1 MQSVWK
7 GWPIAGAAIFCWL
20 ALVAAWWLTT
30 ESGQGSGL
38 FALMAALVPSTLI
51 GLLAY
56 VIQRLA
62 VTREQL
68 DNLALAASSQPR
80 NAGNL
85 TRPEIDAMF
94 QKLTARQQVSDRA
107 LLSLLEG
114 RAADRTVLA
123 EVAENSARAASVRT
137 RPAAARPTP
146 IIKSEAGQSS
156 LPLNEPHPEREDE
169 TPSWADLVRALNFP
183 QDQDDDA
190 GFRAMHRA
198 MKDRQVAQVL
208 RAAEDVLNLL
218 SQDGI
223 YMDDLNP
230 TAVDPALWRRFAGGE
245 RGTVMSGLA
254 AIDDQTALSLTRGRM
269 RSDDVMRDAALHFIR
284 HFDLLLKSLCARMED
299 DADIAR
305 LADTRTGRAFM
316 LLATVAGALE

>member
-20 ALVAAWWLTT
+20 ALIAAWWITT

-38 FALMAALVPSTLI
+38 FAFMAAIVPSLLI
-51 GLLAY
+51 GMLAY
-56 VIQRLA
+56 VIERLGE
-62 VTREQL
+62 TRAQVS
-68 DNLALAASSQPR
+68 DLAQTVSSQPR
-80 NAGNL
+80 GTANL
-85 TRPEIDAMF
+85 SRSEIDAMF

-123 EVAENSARAASVRT
+123 EVAENSARAASVRPVP
-137 RPAAARPTP
+137 RPKPMVAPKRE
-146 IIKSEAGQSS
+146 IGQSS
-156 LPLNEPHPEREDE
+156 LPLNEEAAPSDE
-169 TPSWADLVRALNFP
+169 PPAWADLVRALNFP
-183 QDQDDDA
+183 QDQDDTA

-198 MKDRQVAQVL
+198 NRDRQVAQVL

-223 YMDDLNP
+223 YMDDLDP
-230 TAVDPALWRRFAGGE
+230 IAIDPALWRRFAEGE
-245 RGTVMSGLA
+245 RGDVTSGLA

-284 HFDLLLKSLCARMED
+284 HFDLLLKSLCARMD
-299 DADIAR
+299 DDTQIAR

-316 LLATVAGALE
+316 LLATVTGALE